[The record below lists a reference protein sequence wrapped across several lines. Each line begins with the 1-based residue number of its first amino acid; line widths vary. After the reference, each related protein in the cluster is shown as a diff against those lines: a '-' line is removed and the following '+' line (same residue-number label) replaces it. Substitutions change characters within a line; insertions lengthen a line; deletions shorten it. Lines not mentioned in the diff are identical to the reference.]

1 MEDAKKNDTAEFVR
15 KPINMRDLKE
25 QYYGSFRRGFE
36 VEKIAELSRE
46 QFERFSGELYGY
58 YRFLYDNRDVM
69 YMGPGDRN
77 MHCILVTTS
86 EYREGILVEA
96 EGYAYPRYEQL
107 TIFRRRN
114 IGFVFQNYNLV
125 PILNVYENIVL
136 PVELDGDTVDKVFMN
151 EVVRMLALSDK
162 LDNMPNSLSGGQQQR
177 VAIARALVSKP
188 AIVLADEPTGN
199 LDSRTSGDVLGLLK
213 ATSNKFNQTLVMITH
228 NNEIA
233 QLADRIIRIEDGRI
247 LE

>member
-1 MEDAKKNDTAEFVR
+1 
-15 KPINMRDLKE
+15 MRDLKE

-96 EGYAYPRYEQL
+96 EGYAYPRYAA
-107 TIFRRRN
+107 FVPDCRR
-114 IGFVFQNYNLV
+114 IDLEGK
-125 PILNVYENIVL
+125 E
-136 PVELDGDTVDKVFMN
+136 
-151 EVVRMLALSDK
+151 
-162 LDNMPNSLSGGQQQR
+162 
-177 VAIARALVSKP
+177 
-188 AIVLADEPTGN
+188 VLAQADLSSNRLNAKELRLLDEQVKRSG
-199 LDSRTSGDVLGLLK
+199 LSREEFLRSLIVGAEVRAKPCEHHADLLRKVAGLC
-213 ATSNKFNQTLVMITH
+213 
-228 NNEIA
+228 NNA
-233 QLADRIIRIEDGRI
+233 NQLAHVANAAGRAETESVREMLRISKEVWQIVKE
-247 LE
+247 EW

>member
-1 MEDAKKNDTAEFVR
+1 
-15 KPINMRDLKE
+15 MRDLKE

-96 EGYAYPRYEQL
+96 EGYAYPRYAA
-107 TIFRRRN
+107 FVPDCRRIDLEGKACTWGRE
-114 IGFVFQNYNLV
+114 IGTC
-125 PILNVYENIVL
+125 IV
-136 PVELDGDTVDKVFMN
+136 
-151 EVVRMLALSDK
+151 
-162 LDNMPNSLSGGQQQR
+162 SL
-177 VAIARALVSKP
+177 
-188 AIVLADEPTGN
+188 
-199 LDSRTSGDVLGLLK
+199 
-213 ATSNKFNQTLVMITH
+213 
-228 NNEIA
+228 
-233 QLADRIIRIEDGRI
+233 
-247 LE
+247 

>member
-46 QFERFSGELYGY
+46 QFERFSGELYGH

-96 EGYAYPRYEQL
+96 EGYAYPRYAA
-107 TIFRRRN
+107 
-114 IGFVFQNYNLV
+114 FV
-125 PILNVYENIVL
+125 PDCRKI
-136 PVELDGDTVDKVFMN
+136 ELAGK
-151 EVVRMLALSDK
+151 E
-162 LDNMPNSLSGGQQQR
+162 
-177 VAIARALVSKP
+177 
-188 AIVLADEPTGN
+188 VLAQADMSSTLPMEYFQAAGAKKKNERTE
-199 LDSRTSGDVLGLLK
+199 SR
-213 ATSNKFNQTLVMITH
+213 
-228 NNEIA
+228 
-233 QLADRIIRIEDGRI
+233 
-247 LE
+247 